1 MERTWIVDCPGIK
14 HAEEILRLLEAVKQ
28 PEKVA
33 IMHCRGHQKGNAD
46 FEIGNRL
53 ADQEAKWA
61 AEIIEVKAMSLI
73 PDGKIQTM
81 YRDQKPNY
89 TKEDLKLIE
98 DLKGTRKQDGW
109 VYLKDNRVII
119 PSNLIRPIVL
129 TEHNKTHWGA
139 DTLHKSMS
147 QTLVG
152 RNLYTTIK
160 QVTQQCSICLRNNPN
175 TKNRIKFGIISK
187 GNYPGQQWQI
197 DFSEL
202 PRKGG
207 FRYLLVLTDT
217 FSGWPEAFPCRTN
230 KAREVV
236 KVLLNEI
243 IPRYGIPVAM
253 SSDRGSHF
261 CAQVVQQI
269 SKILKIDWQLHTPY
283 RPQASGQVEKMNH
296 LIKQQIA
303 KIGQEANLSWPQS
316 LPLALLR
323 IRVKPRVKENLSPF
337 EILYGRPYQ
346 FLFSGEDL
354 TQLGSE
360 YLYTYITELQKQ
372 LNKVHKFV
380 LGTRARGLDQPIHPF
395 KPGDYVYI
403 KIFSGQPL
411 EEKWNGLYQ
420 VLLTTHTAIKI
431 REQTA

>member
-1 MERTWIVDCPGIK
+1 
-14 HAEEILRLLEAVKQ
+14 
-28 PEKVA
+28 
-33 IMHCRGHQKGNAD
+33 MHCRGHQKGNAD

-53 ADQEAKWA
+53 ADQEAKQVA
-61 AEIIEVKAMSLI
+61 GLTEVKASSLI
-73 PDGKIQTM
+73 QDGKVQTI
-81 YRDQKPNY
+81 YINQKPNY

-98 DLKGTRKQDGW
+98 DLKGKMKPDGW
-109 VYLKDNRVII
+109 VYLKDNRVVI
-119 PSNLIRPIVL
+119 PSNLIWLTVL

-139 DTLHKSMS
+139 DTLHKSLS

-152 RNLYTTIK
+152 QNLYATIK
-160 QVTQQCSICLRNNPN
+160 QVTRQCSICLHNNPN
-175 TKNRIKFGIISK
+175 TKNKIKFGIIGK

-207 FRYLLVLTDT
+207 YRYLLVLTDT
-217 FSGWPEAFPCRTN
+217 FSGWPEAFPCRAN

-243 IPRYGIPVAM
+243 IPRFGIPVAVECEP
-253 SSDRGSHF
+253 DRGSHF
-261 CAQVVQQI
+261 CVQVVQQI
-269 SKILKIDWQLHTPY
+269 SKILKI
-283 RPQASGQVEKMNH
+283 
-296 LIKQQIA
+296 
-303 KIGQEANLSWPQS
+303 
-316 LPLALLR
+316 LALLR

-360 YLYTYITELQKQ
+360 YLYAYITELQKQ
-372 LNKVHKFV
+372 LNKVHKLI

-395 KPGDYVYI
+395 KPRDYVY
-403 KIFSGQPL
+403 K
-411 EEKWNGLYQ
+411 
-420 VLLTTHTAIKI
+420 
-431 REQTA
+431 